1 MFETTGST
9 GRFEHLS
16 GAATILRPLT
26 SARNYAKLSLP
37 KKQIRMGCFNR
48 TIIPKKSHA
57 KNNTNLDFLSWF
69 VLFWS
74 GAVEGT
80 RTLTV
85 SHRNLNPARM
95 PISPRLQA
103 QLLYHKAGICKAFAA
118 SAQKNQ
124 KQCKNGCFFSDYLL
138 YCYSLAGVTQW

>member
-1 MFETTGST
+1 MSIHIFRLLRLRACRIAQRKAPLVTSRTAHPQLTHSPT
-9 GRFEHLS
+9 HSPAQSPRHSISRSEHPDNPKQKRADLQPII
-16 GAATILRPLT
+16 GA
-26 SARNYAKLSLP
+26 
-37 KKQIRMGCFNR
+37 
-48 TIIPKKSHA
+48 
-57 KNNTNLDFLSWF
+57 
-69 VLFWS
+69 S

>member
-1 MFETTGST
+1 M
-9 GRFEHLS
+9 
-16 GAATILRPLT
+16 
-26 SARNYAKLSLP
+26 
-37 KKQIRMGCFNR
+37 
-48 TIIPKKSHA
+48 PKKSLA
-57 KNNTNLDFLSWF
+57 KNNTNRDF
-69 VLFWS
+69 

>member
-1 MFETTGST
+1 M
-9 GRFEHLS
+9 
-16 GAATILRPLT
+16 
-26 SARNYAKLSLP
+26 
-37 KKQIRMGCFNR
+37 
-48 TIIPKKSHA
+48 PKKSLA
-57 KNNTNLDFLSWF
+57 KNNTNRDLSSWF
-69 VLFWS
+69 VLFRC

>member
-1 MFETTGST
+1 MSQFTDKCQGFCQKLFTYTYGVDSRLSVPHSAGETADKFGDLQ
-9 GRFEHLS
+9 RENF
-16 GAATILRPLT
+16 
-26 SARNYAKLSLP
+26 
-37 KKQIRMGCFNR
+37 
-48 TIIPKKSHA
+48 IPKKSRA
-57 KNNTNLDFLSWF
+57 KNNTNLGSLLWF
-69 VLFWS
+69 VLFLY